1 LLIASPFRKS
11 FVFSIN
17 SSRSAMTFEMI
28 FLTSCQGKPLIFKFY
43 QKHDGG
49 NPVDIDVNEAKER
62 RKSWERKNYQLR
74 RFQ

>member
-1 LLIASPFRKS
+1 
-11 FVFSIN
+11 
-17 SSRSAMTFEMI
+17 MTFGMI

-43 QKHDGG
+43 QKHDDG

-62 RKSWERKNYQLR
+62 RKSWQRKNYQLR